1 MADTRVWVWVRLPRG
16 RAWSDKGRKQT
27 VGEEARGAWPR
38 PWVAELRVRP
48 AGRPPLS
55 GRGKDA
61 HTRRSTSGQG
71 SRGALAATA
80 DGFVSPRVA
89 ESPQH
94 CSLRGLQRVVVTGV
108 ADGRGTVG
116 TK

>member
-1 MADTRVWVWVRLPRG
+1 MILSFFLGEEEAGSDGRQSLERQGPCVQMADTGLWVWVRLPRG
-16 RAWSDKGRKQT
+16 RAWIDKGRKQT

-71 SRGALAATA
+71 S
-80 DGFVSPRVA
+80 
-89 ESPQH
+89 
-94 CSLRGLQRVVVTGV
+94 
-108 ADGRGTVG
+108 
-116 TK
+116 